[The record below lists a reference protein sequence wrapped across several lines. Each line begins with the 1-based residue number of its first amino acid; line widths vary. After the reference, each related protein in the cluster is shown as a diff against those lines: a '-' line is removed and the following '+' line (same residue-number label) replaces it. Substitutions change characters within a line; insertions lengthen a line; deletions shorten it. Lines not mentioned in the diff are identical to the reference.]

1 MIAMIA
7 TALTVVVIN
16 ANANEIATINETV
29 NVKNVA
35 IKE

>member
-1 MIAMIA
+1 MIAIVLA
-7 TALTVVVIN
+7 AIVV
-16 ANANEIATINETV
+16 NANENEIAIINETV